1 MPRVRPSRWRM
12 RLYLTLAGAWR
23 RITLGTRV
31 MLIDG
36 EQRIYLVRHTYIAGW
51 HMPGGGVEPGE
62 TAAAGAAREV
72 SEESAYRVSG
82 PLTLFGLYHS
92 TLATNRD
99 HVALYVCRDFETVR
113 DFSPNAEI
121 AEFGWFA
128 ADALPE
134 ETSRS
139 TRQRIAEV
147 LAGAPQSESW

>member
-1 MPRVRPSRWRM
+1 M
-12 RLYLTLAGAWR
+12 RLYLNLVGAWR

-36 EQRIYLVRHTYIAGW
+36 EQRIYLVRHTYIRGW
-51 HMPGGGVEPGE
+51 YLPGGGVEPGE

-72 SEESAYRVSG
+72 SEESAYRVVG

-99 HVALYVCRDFETVR
+99 HVALYVCRAFDVAREFR
-113 DFSPNAEI
+113 PNAEI

-134 ETSRS
+134 ETSPP

-147 LAGAPQSESW
+147 LAGAPQTEGW